1 MDYKRMCFY
10 QIYPRSFCDSNSDG
24 IGDIKGIISKLDY
37 IASLGVDGIWFSPLY
52 ASPNADFGYDISN
65 YRAINPEYGSMED
78 FDELLLEMHK
88 RNLKCIMDLVV
99 NHTSSEHEWF
109 KQSASAL
116 DNPYRDYYF
125 WRKGRG
131 KDGKKPPNNW
141 TSFFTGSAWKYDAN
155 TKEWYLHLF
164 DENQPDLN
172 YSNPKVKEEIKDI
185 LRFWLDKGVDG
196 FRCDVV
202 TIMTKTQ
209 GLPNGKGILALVGK
223 EHYIDNKGMPELLKE
238 LRDDVLS
245 KYDTFTVGESVM
257 ITVDKALMYISE
269 RDMILNTVFAFDHM
283 AADNYFGVKQLVR
296 KFDLNILKK
305 SNERWQKGLY
315 GKGWN
320 ANYLENHDQAR
331 IVGRFCSDEEEFREK
346 GAKMLAN
353 VMFFLS
359 GTPFVYEG
367 QEIGMTSI
375 RMKELDKYKDVETF
389 RSYRLMRKLG
399 FSHKKAIDSL
409 SYGSRDNA
417 RTPMQWD
424 SGKNAG
430 FSQGEETWLP
440 VNPNYTQINVQSQQ
454 DDQNSVLTYYIKLI
468 ALRKAHDEMIFG
480 TYTLLKIGGRKLY
493 AYLREYK
500 DKALLVISNFTKKNY
515 KLKAPRFGDAKSKL
529 FISNYEDSSPV
540 LADCVLRPYESVVY
554 SLSKD

>member
-10 QIYPRSFCDSNSDG
+10 QIYPRSFCDSNGDG
-24 IGDIKGIISKLDY
+24 IGDIKGITSKLDY

-52 ASPNADFGYDISN
+52 SSPNADFGYDISN
-65 YRAINPEYGSMED
+65 YRAINPEYGNMED
-78 FDELLLEMHK
+78 FDELLAQMHK

-109 KQSASAL
+109 KQSAS
-116 DNPYRDYYF
+116 DTNNPYRDYYF

-131 KDGKKPPNNW
+131 KEGKKPPNNW

-155 TKEWYLHLF
+155 TDEWYLHLF

-172 YSNPKVKEEIKDI
+172 YSNPKVKEEVKDI

-202 TIMTKTQ
+202 TIMKKTE

-238 LRDDVLS
+238 FRDDVFAN
-245 KYDTFTVGESVM
+245 YDTFTVGESVM

-269 RDMILNTVFAFDHM
+269 RDMILNTIFAFDHM
-283 AADNYFGVKQLVR
+283 AADNYFGIKQLVR
-296 KFDLNILKK
+296 KFNLNILKK

-320 ANYLENHDQAR
+320 TNYLENHDQAR
-331 IVGRFCSDEEEFREK
+331 IVGRFCSDEEKFREK

-399 FSHKKAIDSL
+399 FSHKKAMDSL

-424 SGKNAG
+424 GGKNAG

-440 VNPNYTQINVQSQQ
+440 INPNYTQINVQSQQ
-454 DDQNSVLTYYIKLI
+454 DDPNSVLNYYKKLI

-515 KLKAPRFGDAKSKL
+515 KLKAPRFGDAKSSL